1 HRHRPLA
8 GVRAGPRGGLRGAP
22 PGDQHGRGQGTHR
35 SGHADRDRGRRLYRR
50 ASIPAMNLTDPRD
63 RRPQR
68 IEIIPRDGIGKE
80 VSVQEGK
87 VLEALA
93 DRFDLPLEL
102 VHFPWDADRYLTTGE
117 TMPAGSLE

>member
-68 IEIIPRDGIGKE
+68 IAIIPGDGIGKDVTVE
-80 VSVQEGK
+80 AVK
-87 VLEALA
+87 VPEAA
-93 DRFDLPLEL
+93 AEAWELPLEL
-102 VHFPWDADRYLTTGE
+102 IHFPYSADHYLATGE
-117 TMPAGSLE
+117 TLPAGA